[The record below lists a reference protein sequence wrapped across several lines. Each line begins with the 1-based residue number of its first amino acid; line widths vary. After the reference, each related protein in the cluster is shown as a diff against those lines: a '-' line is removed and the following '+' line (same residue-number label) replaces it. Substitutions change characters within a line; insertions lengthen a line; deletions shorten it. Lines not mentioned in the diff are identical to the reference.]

1 MDATGTDVLVDCRLD
16 AAKTLKDKLCGKG
29 WIQNEAPS
37 IVGRGRNSIP
47 QTKESR
53 FMPTPEQ
60 DNAADRIKDS
70 AQQIW
75 LAGLGAFAKM
85 QEEGSKAFE
94 ALVKD
99 GVGMQKKTQQ
109 AAEETLAQAQ
119 ARMAGLA
126 GEIGGKAAGGW
137 GKLENIFEE
146 RVARAMANLGAPS
159 AEEFA
164 ALQAFLCVVWL
175 GARKGSRS
183 SVQESQSSPGG
194 SA

>member
-1 MDATGTDVLVDCRLD
+1 M
-16 AAKTLKDKLCGKG
+16 
-29 WIQNEAPS
+29 
-37 IVGRGRNSIP
+37 
-47 QTKESR
+47 
-53 FMPTPEQ
+53 TPE
-60 DNAADRIKDS
+60 DDKSTDRIKDS

-85 QEEGSKAFE
+85 QQEGSKAFE

-126 GEIGGKAAGGW
+126 GDLGNKAAGGW

-146 RVARAMANLGAPS
+146 RVARAMSNLGMPS

-164 ALQAFLCVVWL
+164 ALQARVEALEAQL
-175 GARKGSRS
+175 KDAEQMLDASRPARRK
-183 SVQESQSSPGG
+183 P
-194 SA
+194 